1 MKIISS
7 VELLQDFGTAKF
19 PEDGFIVRPP
29 FFGVVDAVSTPYAM
43 GGSPP
48 KLYDGLTDG
57 QVVRNI
63 IVETFFDIDVSAD
76 LSLAEA
82 LIIANRRIAEFQQ
95 FPGTTD
101 SPRLAGASFAFA
113 KIGKNEIEIIQG
125 GDCFALWDSTEKR
138 DSGITINQ
146 AYQVERARIAIF
158 SELMRKNKGD
168 RKKAWKDYQPIF
180 LKAKIEETN
189 VNYAELNGQEKVS
202 RQWQRVLI
210 PSDFETDLL
219 LLFSD
224 GFVPFEDTK
233 DSWVLGKLV
242 LSLYRIGQPV
252 FPGLKSILNYTRA
265 KEAERV
271 FESHIVQAEA
281 TALAIRFEEEK

>member
-1 MKIISS
+1 MKRISS

-43 GGSPP
+43 DSSPP
-48 KLYDGLTDG
+48 KFYDGLTDG

-63 IVETFFDIDVSAD
+63 IVETFSGVSAN

-82 LIIANRRIAEFQQ
+82 LTKANRRIAEFQQ
-95 FPGTTD
+95 FPGTID
-101 SPRLAGASFAFA
+101 YPRLAGVSFVFA

-138 DSGITINQ
+138 DSGITKNQ

-210 PSDFETDLL
+210 PSDFETELL

-224 GFVPFEDTK
+224 GFVPFENTK